1 MILNEIWLEQYFE
14 DCEKGRGLS
23 WHSLKAYRA
32 DLRLFK
38 EKMSN
43 FEVDIDKDILKGFIR
58 FLNNTYKP
66 KSAKRKLASVK
77 AFFRYLV
84 FEEIIET
91 NPFEKIRVDY
101 REPKTLP
108 KTIDRK
114 TVSTIYKMIEA
125 DLINSKTQYQK
136 TLNLRNFL
144 IINMLISTGIRVS
157 ELCSIKCENID
168 LVNRNILIEGKG
180 KKERLLHISSS
191 EMVRLIDDY
200 LKCTGEIADFLFKS
214 MKGDTLDTNS
224 IRHLLKKYCKEA
236 HLGKAVTPHQFRHT
250 FATML
255 LEEDVDIR
263 IIQKILG
270 HSSINTTAIY
280 ADVAQ
285 AKIKQV
291 MTEKNPIIY
300 I

>member
-1 MILNEIWLEQYFE
+1 MILQEKWLEQYFE

-23 WHSLKAYRA
+23 AHSLKAYKT
-32 DLRLFK
+32 DLKQFQKEMDDFK
-38 EKMSN
+38 KE
-43 FEVDIDKDILKGFIR
+43 IDKESLKEFIR
-58 FLNNTYKP
+58 LLHYTYKP

-84 FEEIIET
+84 FEDIIES

-108 KTIDRK
+108 KTIERR
-114 TVSTIYKMIEA
+114 TISAIYKLIEK
-125 DLINSKTQYQK
+125 DLENSKTQYQR
-136 TLNLRNFL
+136 TLNLRNL
-144 IINMLISTGIRVS
+144 LVINMLISTGMRVS
-157 ELCSIKCENID
+157 ELCSIKLEN
-168 LVNRNILIEGKG
+168 VNLRNRTILIEGKG
-180 KKERLLHISSS
+180 KKERMLHISSTDT
-191 EMVRLIDDY
+191 VQLIDSY
-200 LKCTGEIADFLFKS
+200 LKCVGRKSMFLFQS
-214 MKGDTLDTNS
+214 MKGEVLDANS
-224 IRHLLKKYCKEA
+224 IRHLLKKYSKEVR
-236 HLGKAVTPHQFRHT
+236 LSKILTPHQFRHT

-255 LEEDVDIR
+255 LEQDVDIR

-291 MTEKNPIIY
+291 MTKKNPIIR

>member
-1 MILNEIWLEQYFE
+1 MILKEKWLEQYFE

-23 WHSLKAYRA
+23 SHSLKAYKT

-38 EKMSN
+38 EKMGG
-43 FEVDIDKDILKGFIR
+43 FENEIDKESLKEFIR
-58 FLNNTYKP
+58 FLHNTYKP

-84 FEEIIET
+84 FEDIIES

-108 KTIDRK
+108 KTIDKR
-114 TVSTIYKMIEA
+114 TISTIYKLIER
-125 DLINSKTQYQK
+125 DFENSKTDYQR
-136 TLNLRNFL
+136 TLNLRNL
-144 IINMLISTGIRVS
+144 LVINILISTGIRVS
-157 ELCSIKCENID
+157 ELCSIKLENIN
-168 LVNRNILIEGKG
+168 LRNRTILIEGKG
-180 KKERLLHISSS
+180 KKERMLHISSTDT
-191 EMVRLIDDY
+191 VQLITNY
-200 LKCTGEIADFLFKS
+200 LKCVDKDEFLFQS
-214 MKGDTLDTNS
+214 MKGEVLDANS
-224 IRHLLKKYCKEA
+224 IRHLLKKYSKEA
-236 HLGKAVTPHQFRHT
+236 RLSKNLTPHQFRHT

-255 LEEDVDIR
+255 LEQDVDIR

-285 AKIKQV
+285 SKIRQV
-291 MTEKNPIIY
+291 MTKKNPIIR